1 MCFIALNITKELHFH
16 SFFHPHYYMSSQHT
30 CSRESLY
37 LHAEVAPSPG
47 IKRLFHLGI
56 YDHPATPLS
65 LQHPVIRTHI
75 HGHTYEASQTTGPTG
90 RSAVERVATCQSPN
104 LCRLKRDISPGITAA
119 RPSPYILPP
128 LATIAG

>member
-1 MCFIALNITKELHFH
+1 ME
-16 SFFHPHYYMSSQHT
+16 SQGQGEMAFKHT
-30 CSRESLY
+30 CTRESSRPC
-37 LHAEVAPSPG
+37 AEVAPSAG
-47 IKRLFHLGI
+47 TKRLFHRGTCMTILQ
-56 YDHPATPLS
+56 PLLS
-65 LQHPVIRTHI
+65 QQHTVIRTHI
-75 HGHTYEASQTTGPTG
+75 HGHRDEASQTTGPTG